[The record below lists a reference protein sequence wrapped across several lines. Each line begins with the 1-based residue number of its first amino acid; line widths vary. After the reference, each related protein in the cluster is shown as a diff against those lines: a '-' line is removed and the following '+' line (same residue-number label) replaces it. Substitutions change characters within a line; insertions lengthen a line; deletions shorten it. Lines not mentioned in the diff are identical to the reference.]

1 MDKKQGVVIRAVKIL
16 FLISFLL
23 AGCTTTPK
31 AVSPKAAAKQETPK
45 QEIKKKFLDD
55 ILVFLDL
62 QQVDLD
68 KDGKKEVVAIYAA
81 GSKSSGVRVIKFSKD
96 KGDVIFERIFNTPN
110 TKFEVRKGIPTIIS
124 EEIDYTSG
132 RRLKNTYH
140 WDGKAFILESK

>member
-1 MDKKQGVVIRAVKIL
+1 MNKKQLTVTNVIKIL
-16 FLISFLL
+16 FITLFLL
-23 AGCTTTPK
+23 GGCSTTKSKT
-31 AVSPKAAAKQETPK
+31 ATLGVAKEDVK
-45 QEIKKKFLDD
+45 RKVLDD
-55 ILVFLDL
+55 VLIFLDL

-81 GSKSSGVRVIKFSKD
+81 SSKSSGVRVIKFSND